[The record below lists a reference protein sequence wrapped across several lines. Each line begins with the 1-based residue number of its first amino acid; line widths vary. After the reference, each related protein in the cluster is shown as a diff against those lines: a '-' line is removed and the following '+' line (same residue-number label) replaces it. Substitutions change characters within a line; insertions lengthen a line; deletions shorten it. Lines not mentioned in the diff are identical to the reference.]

1 MLPSVDNGCK
11 TVMVTIMQ
19 LKDISKN
26 ILMEPRFDLVSTVDY
41 VLKYLS
47 KQYGCKVEILVKYD

>member
-26 ILMEPRFDLVSTVDY
+26 ILMEPQFDLVSTVDY
-41 VLKYLS
+41 VLKHLS
-47 KQYGCKVEILVKYD
+47 EKYGCEVEILVKYD